1 MPAMSA
7 STGAPAALARSE
19 GWKVLTSGMA
29 TPAAPAHPT
38 TQVETSAA
46 RREGSMLV
54 LGSVSA
60 IRGNLV

>member
-1 MPAMSA
+1 MSA